1 MKIYKILVLALLI
14 LPLSVFSQD
23 KEDEKKEE
31 RPARPAFE
39 CTTLIDN
46 QTNVVFNKN
55 TLEVQI
61 AHRFGQL
68 DEENSLAGIWGVGN
82 IRIGLAYSIHD
93 RLAIGFGT
101 TKNKRYQ
108 DFNLKAALLRQTR
121 SEYIP
126 ISVTYYGNFAVS
138 ALRKENFRNI
148 QDRYSFFNQIIIA
161 RRFSPKLSLQV
172 APSVSH
178 FNVVSKGMKNDMFSV
193 AFGGRYKISPQT
205 SILFDYSQPLTS
217 MDEELDPPA
226 GFSLGVEFATSSH
239 AFQIFATNN
248 WGLLPQERYMFNRN
262 GNGFNGTS
270 GQWLL
275 GFLITRNYNF

>member
-1 MKIYKILVLALLI
+1 MKIYKILILALLL

-23 KEDEKKEE
+23 KDTEKKKEDK
-31 RPARPAFE
+31 PARPAFE

-61 AHRFGQL
+61 AHRFGKL
-68 DEENSLAGIWGVGN
+68 DEQNSLAGIWGVGN
-82 IRIGLAYSIHD
+82 IRIGVAYSIFD
-93 RLAIGFGT
+93 RIAVGFGT

-108 DFNLKAALLRQTR
+108 DFNLKGAILRQTR
-121 SEYIP
+121 SDAVPVSI
-126 ISVTYYGNFAVS
+126 TYYGNFAIS
-138 ALRKENFRNI
+138 ALRKENFRRV

-172 APSVSH
+172 APSISH
-178 FNVVSKGMKNDMFSV
+178 FNLVSEGMKNDMFSV
-193 AFGGRYKISPQT
+193 ALGGRYKISTQT
-205 SILFDYSQPLTS
+205 SLMFDYSQPLTE
-217 MDEELDPPA
+217 MDGIDPPA
-226 GFSLGVEFATSSH
+226 GISLGVEFATSSH
-239 AFQIFATNN
+239 AFQIFATNI
-248 WGLLPQERYMFNRN
+248 WGLLPQEKYVYNAN
-262 GNGFNGTS
+262 GNGFNDTK